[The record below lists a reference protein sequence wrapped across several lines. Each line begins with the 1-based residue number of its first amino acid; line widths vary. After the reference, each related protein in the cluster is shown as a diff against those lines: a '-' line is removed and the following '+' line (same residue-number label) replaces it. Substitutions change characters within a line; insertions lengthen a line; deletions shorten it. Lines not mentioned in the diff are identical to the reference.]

1 MAACYVASGSVLIA
15 SNLDEIV
22 MWMWLFATAHANQ
35 EHGQIVVGLFLG
47 FAVLVLATLVG
58 CPMAVP
64 SACCPVT

>member
-15 SNLDEIV
+15 SNLGDIV
-22 MWMWLFATAHANQ
+22 VWLLLFATAHANQ

-47 FAVLVLATLVG
+47 FAVLVLASLVG
-58 CPMAVP
+58 CSMAVP